1 MSEDAKNKSQ
11 MKMLCPLE
19 KVLRVD
25 TLLVGLRLPAEEIR
39 ENLGGQSIGDR
50 ASGNESLY
58 DDDGQKEEASSGVRY
73 TCPIEAEPE

>member
-50 ASGNESLY
+50 ASGYESLY
-58 DDDGQKEEASSGVRY
+58 DDESQKEEASSGVRY
-73 TCPIEAEPE
+73 TMPYRG